1 MSRKDR
7 GKKTSNAAPEKKAVI
22 KKIQELSKRY
32 PIIGVLNMHS
42 LPAAQLARM
51 RSQLRQNVEMLMT
64 KKNLIL
70 LALEK
75 LKESKKGIE
84 QLEHKLPEMPALIFT
99 KDNPFALFKTI
110 KKNKSKAPAKAG
122 QLAPFDLVVPAGP
135 TPFAPGPVLSE
146 LAQLGIKAG
155 VEGGKVAVKQ
165 DCAVCKEGQPIKP
178 ALAAMLVRLGIEPM
192 EIGLDL
198 VAVYEGGML
207 YPKTV
212 LDIDETRFMADL
224 TTAASWAFNLAMEA
238 VYIAK
243 DTTEPLLQKAFREA
257 KAVAL
262 EGGVLEPELMEE
274 LLAKAERE
282 AQSVQSELTPEMQ
295 NG

>member
-22 KKIQELSKRY
+22 KRIQELSKKY
-32 PIIGVLNMHS
+32 PIIGILNMHS

-70 LALEK
+70 LALTK
-75 LKESKKGIE
+75 LKESKPGIE
-84 QLEHKLPEMPALIFT
+84 KFEQKLPEMPALIFT
-99 KDNPFALFKTI
+99 KDNPFALYKTI

-122 QLAPFDLVVPAGP
+122 QLAPFDLIVPAGP

-155 VEGGKVAVKQ
+155 VEGGKVAIKQ
-165 DCAVCKEGQPIKP
+165 DCTVCKEGQPIKP
-178 ALAAMLVRLGIEPM
+178 ALAAMLARLSIEPM

-198 VAVYEGGML
+198 VAVYEAGMI

-212 LDIDETRFMADL
+212 LDIDETKFMHDL
-224 TTAASWAFNLAMEA
+224 TTAASWAFNLAIET
-238 VYIAK
+238 VYISK

-262 EGGVLEPELMEE
+262 EGCVIAPELVEE

-282 AQSVQSELTPEMQ
+282 AQAVQSELPSQ
-295 NG
+295 

>member
-7 GKKTSNAAPEKKAVI
+7 GKKTSNAAPEKKAVV
-22 KKIQELSKRY
+22 KKIVELSKKY
-32 PIIGVLNMHS
+32 PIIGLLNMHS
-42 LPAAQLARM
+42 LPAAQYARM
-51 RSQLRQNVEMLMT
+51 RGNLRQNVDMLMT
-64 KKNLIL
+64 KKSLIL

-75 LKESKKGIE
+75 LKETKNGIDA
-84 QLEHKLPEMPALIFT
+84 LEKYMPDMPALIFT

-146 LAQLGIKAG
+146 LSMLGIKAG
-155 VEGGKVAVKQ
+155 VEGGKVVVKQ
-165 DCAVCKEGQPIKP
+165 DCTVCKQGQPIK
-178 ALAAMLVRLGIEPM
+178 AELAAMLARLGIEPM

-198 VAVYEGGML
+198 VAVYEGGMI

-212 LDIDETRFMADL
+212 LDIDEVKFMSDL
-224 TTAASWAFNLAMEA
+224 TTAASWAFNLAIEA
-238 VYIAK
+238 SYPSK
-243 DTTEPLLQKAFREA
+243 DTAEPLLQKAFREA

-262 EGGVLEPELMEE
+262 EGGVMEPEIMEE

-282 AQSVQSELTPEMQ
+282 AMSLQSELPKS
-295 NG
+295 

>member
-7 GKKTSNAAPEKKAVI
+7 GKKTSNAAPQKKAVI
-22 KKIQELSKRY
+22 KKIQELAKKY

-51 RSQLRQNVEMLMT
+51 KAQLRKDVEMLMT
-64 KKNLIL
+64 KKSLIL
-70 LALEK
+70 LAMDK

-84 QLEHKLPEMPALIFT
+84 GLEKVLPEMPALIFT
-99 KDNPFALFKTI
+99 KENPFAIFKTI
-110 KKNKSKAPAKAG
+110 KKSKSKAPAKAG

-146 LAQLGIKAG
+146 LSMLGIKAG
-155 VEGGKVAVKQ
+155 VEGGKVVVKQ
-165 DCAVCKEGQPIKP
+165 DCTVCKAGQPIKP
-178 ALAAMLVRLGIEPM
+178 TLASMLARLGIEPM

-198 VAVYEGGML
+198 VAIYEAGMI
-207 YPKTV
+207 YPKAI
-212 LDIDETRFMADL
+212 LDIDETKFMSDL
-224 TTAASWAFNLAMEA
+224 TTAASWAFNLAIEA
-238 VYIAK
+238 SYLSK
-243 DTTEPLLQKAFREA
+243 DTAEQLLQKAFREA

-262 EGGVLEPELMEE
+262 EGGVMEPELMEE

-282 AQSVQSELTPEMQ
+282 AMSLQSEMPK
-295 NG
+295 

>member
-1 MSRKDR
+1 MPRKDR
-7 GKKTSNAAPEKKAVI
+7 GKKTSNAAPAKKAVI
-22 KKIQELSKRY
+22 KRIQDSAKKF

-42 LPAAQLARM
+42 MPAAQLARM
-51 RSQLRQNVEMLMT
+51 RGTLRQNVEMLMA
-64 KKNLIL
+64 KKSLTL
-70 LALEK
+70 LALDKLKATKPGIEK
-75 LKESKKGIE
+75 LEAA
-84 QLEHKLPEMPALIFT
+84 LPEMPALIFT

-110 KKNKSKAPAKAG
+110 KRNKSKAPAKAG

-155 VEGGKVAVKQ
+155 VEGGKVAVKA
-165 DCAVCKEGQPIKP
+165 DCTVCKQGQPIKP
-178 ALAAMLVRLGIEPM
+178 ALASMLARLGIEPM

-207 YPKTV
+207 YPKSV
-212 LDIDETRFMADL
+212 LDIDEVRFMRDL

-238 VYIAK
+238 TYVAK

-262 EGGVLEPELMEE
+262 EGGVLEPEIVGE

-282 AQSVQSELTPEMQ
+282 AEAVQSELPT
-295 NG
+295 

>member
-22 KKIQELSKRY
+22 KKIQDLAKKF
-32 PIIGVLNMHS
+32 PIIGILNMHS

-51 RSQLRQNVEMLMT
+51 RGQLRQNVEMMMC
-64 KKNLIL
+64 KKSLIL

-75 LKESKKGIE
+75 LKATHKNVEN
-84 QLEHKLPEMPALIFT
+84 LEKILPDMPALIFT
-99 KDNPFALFKTI
+99 KDNPFAIYKAI

-122 QLAPFDLVVPAGP
+122 QLAPFDLIVPAGP
-135 TPFAPGPVLSE
+135 TSFAPGPVLSE

-165 DCAVCKEGQPIKP
+165 DCTVCKEGQPIKL
-178 ALAAMLVRLGIEPM
+178 ALASMLARLGIEPM

-198 VAVYEGGML
+198 VAIYEAGTI

-212 LDIDETRFMADL
+212 LDIDETKFMSDL

-238 VYIAK
+238 SYPSK
-243 DTTEPLLQKAFREA
+243 DTAEPLLQKAFREA

-262 EGGVLEPELMEE
+262 EGGVLEPELMGD

-282 AQSVQSELTPEMQ
+282 AMSLQSEIPK
-295 NG
+295 

>member
-1 MSRKDR
+1 
-7 GKKTSNAAPEKKAVI
+7 
-22 KKIQELSKRY
+22 
-32 PIIGVLNMHS
+32 MHS

-64 KKNLIL
+64 KKSLIL

-75 LKESKKGIE
+75 LKVNQKGIE
-84 QLEHKLPEMPALIFT
+84 QLEKALPEMPALIFT
-99 KDNPFALFKTI
+99 KDNPFTLFKTI

-122 QLAPFDLVVPAGP
+122 QLAPFDIVVPAGP

-155 VEGGKVAVKQ
+155 VEGGKVAVKV
-165 DCAVCKEGQPIKP
+165 DSTVVKLGQPIKAP
-178 ALAAMLVRLGIEPM
+178 LAAMLVRLGIEPM
-192 EIGLDL
+192 EVGLDL
-198 VAVYEGGML
+198 VAVYEAGTI

-212 LDIDETRFMADL
+212 LDIDEVKFMSNL
-224 TTAASWAFNLAMEA
+224 TTAASWAFNLAIEA
-238 VYIAK
+238 TYVSK
-243 DTTEPLLQKAFREA
+243 DTSEPLLQKAFREA

-262 EGGVLEPELMEE
+262 EGGVLEPELMGD

-282 AQSVQSELTPEMQ
+282 AQSVQSELPNQ
-295 NG
+295 S

>member
-22 KKIQELSKRY
+22 KKIQDLSKKF

-51 RSQLRQNVEMLMT
+51 RSQLRANVEMLMT

-70 LALEK
+70 LALDK
-75 LKESKKGIE
+75 LKESHKGIE
-84 QLEHKLPEMPALIFT
+84 QLEKKLPEMPALIFT
-99 KDNPFALFKTI
+99 KDNPFALYKTI
-110 KKNKSKAPAKAG
+110 KKNKSKAPAKGG
-122 QLAPFDLVVPAGP
+122 QLAPFDLIIPAGP

-165 DCAVCKEGQPIKP
+165 DCVVCKEGQPIKP
-178 ALAAMLVRLGIEPM
+178 ALASMLARLSIEPM

-198 VAVYEGGML
+198 VAVYEKGTI
-207 YPKTV
+207 YPKSV
-212 LDIDETRFMADL
+212 LDIDETKFMLDL
-224 TTAASWAFNLAMEA
+224 TTAASWAFNLAIET
-238 VYIAK
+238 VYMSK
-243 DTTEPLLQKAFREA
+243 DTAEPLLQKAFREA
-257 KAVAL
+257 KAVGL
-262 EGGVLEPELMEE
+262 EGGVMEPELVEE
-274 LLAKAERE
+274 IIAKAERE
-282 AQSVQSELTPEMQ
+282 AQAVQSELPK
-295 NG
+295 

>member
-1 MSRKDR
+1 MSRKER

-22 KKIQELSKRY
+22 KKIQELAKKY

-51 RSQLRQNVEMLMT
+51 KAQLRKDVEMLMT
-64 KKNLIL
+64 KKSLIL
-70 LALEK
+70 LALDK

-84 QLEHKLPEMPALIFT
+84 GLEKALPQMPALIFT
-99 KDNPFALFKTI
+99 KENPFTIFKTI

-122 QLAPFDLVVPAGP
+122 QLAPFDIIVPAGP
-135 TPFAPGPVLSE
+135 TPFAPGPILSE
-146 LAQLGIKAG
+146 LSMLGIKAG
-155 VEGGKVAVKQ
+155 VEGGKVVVKQ
-165 DCAVCKEGQPIKP
+165 DCTVCKQGQPIKP
-178 ALAAMLVRLGIEPM
+178 ALASMLARLGIEPM

-198 VAVYEGGML
+198 VAIYEGGTI
-207 YPKTV
+207 YSKAV
-212 LDIDETRFMADL
+212 LDIDETKFMNDL
-224 TTAASWAFNLAMEA
+224 TTAASWAFNLAIEA
-238 VYIAK
+238 SYPSK

-262 EGGVLEPELMEE
+262 EGGIMEPELMEE

-282 AQSVQSELTPEMQ
+282 AMSLQSEIQT
-295 NG
+295 

>member
-22 KKIQELSKRY
+22 KRIQDLAKKF
-32 PIIGVLNMHS
+32 PIIGILNMHS

-51 RSQLRQNVEMLMT
+51 RGQLRQNVEMMMC
-64 KKNLIL
+64 KKSLIL

-75 LKESKKGIE
+75 LKATHKGVE
-84 QLEHKLPEMPALIFT
+84 NLEKILPDMPALIFT
-99 KDNPFALFKTI
+99 KDNPFAVYKTI

-122 QLAPFDLVVPAGP
+122 QLAPFDLIVPAGP
-135 TPFAPGPVLSE
+135 TSFAPGPVLSE
-146 LAQLGIKAG
+146 LSMLGIKAG
-155 VEGGKVAVKQ
+155 VEGGKVAIKQ
-165 DCAVCKEGQPIKP
+165 DCTVCKEGQPIKL
-178 ALAAMLVRLGIEPM
+178 ALASMLARLGIEPM

-198 VAVYEGGML
+198 VAVYEAGTI

-212 LDIDETRFMADL
+212 LDIDEVKFMSDL
-224 TTAASWAFNLAMEA
+224 TTAASWAFNLAMES
-238 VYIAK
+238 VYISK

-262 EGGVLEPELMEE
+262 EGGVTEPELMGD

-282 AQSVQSELTPEMQ
+282 AMSLQSEIPK
-295 NG
+295 

>member
-1 MSRKDR
+1 MGRKDR

-22 KKIQELSKRY
+22 KLIQDYAKKY
-32 PIIGVLNMHS
+32 PIVGVLNMHS

-51 RSQLRQNVEMLMT
+51 RSNLRQNVTMLMC
-64 KKNLIL
+64 KKSLIL
-70 LALEK
+70 LALDK
-75 LKESKKGIE
+75 LKATYKGVE
-84 QLEHKLPEMPALIFT
+84 GLEKILPEMPALIFT
-99 KDNPFALFKTI
+99 KDNPFALYKTI
-110 KKNKSKAPAKAG
+110 KKSKSKAPAKAG

-165 DCAVCKEGQPIKP
+165 DCTVCKAGQPIKAP
-178 ALAAMLVRLGIEPM
+178 LAAMLARLSIEPM

-198 VAVYEGGML
+198 VAVYEAGTI

-212 LDIDETRFMADL
+212 LDIDEGKFLSDL

-238 VYIAK
+238 TYASK
-243 DTTEPLLQKAFREA
+243 DTAEPLLQKAFREA

-262 EGGVLEPELMEE
+262 DGGVMEPELVEDI
-274 LLAKAERE
+274 LAKAERE
-282 AQSVQSELTPEMQ
+282 AKAVESESQ
-295 NG
+295 KS

>member
-7 GKKTSNAAPEKKAVI
+7 GKKTSNAAPAKKAVI
-22 KKIQELSKRY
+22 KKIQDLSKKF
-32 PIIGVLNMHS
+32 PIIGVMNMHS

-51 RSQLRQNVEMLMT
+51 RSQLRQNVEMLMA
-64 KKNLIL
+64 KKSLIL
-70 LALEK
+70 LALKK

-84 QLEHKLPEMPALIFT
+84 QFEKILPEMPALIFT
-99 KDNPFALFKTI
+99 KDNPFSLFKTI

-122 QLAPFDLVVPAGP
+122 QLAPFDLVIPAGP

-155 VEGGKVAVKQ
+155 VEGGKVAVKI
-165 DCAVCKEGQPIKP
+165 DCTICKQGQPIKAP
-178 ALAAMLVRLGIEPM
+178 VASMLARLGIEPM
-192 EIGLDL
+192 EIGLDII
-198 VAVYEGGML
+198 AVYEGGTIYL
-207 YPKTV
+207 KSV
-212 LDIDETRFMADL
+212 LDIDETKFMLDL

-238 VYIAK
+238 VYLAK
-243 DTTEPLLQKAFREA
+243 DTAEPLLQKAFREA

-262 EGGVLEPELMEE
+262 EGSVMEPELMGE

-282 AQSVQSELTPEMQ
+282 AQSVQSILLK
-295 NG
+295 

>member
-7 GKKTSNAAPEKKAVI
+7 GKKTSNAAQEKKDVI
-22 KKIQELSKRY
+22 KKIQDLAKKY
-32 PIIGVLNMHS
+32 PIVGVLNMHS

-51 RSQLRQNVEMLMT
+51 RSQLRQNVAMLMT
-64 KKNLIL
+64 KKSLIL

-75 LKESKKGIE
+75 LKASQKGIE
-84 QLEHKLPEMPALIFT
+84 QLEKALPEMPALIFT
-99 KDNPFALFKTI
+99 KDNPFALFRTI

-122 QLAPFDLVVPAGP
+122 QLAPFDIIIPAGP

-155 VEGGKVAVKQ
+155 VEGGKVAIKVDSTVVKL
-165 DCAVCKEGQPIKP
+165 GQPIKL

-198 VAVYEGGML
+198 VAVYEGGMI
-207 YPKTV
+207 YPKSV
-212 LDIDETRFMADL
+212 LDIDDVKFMSDL

-238 VYIAK
+238 VYLSK
-243 DTTEPLLQKAFREA
+243 DTSEPLLQKAFREA

-262 EGGVLEPELMEE
+262 EGAVLEPELMEE

-282 AQSVQSELTPEMQ
+282 AMAVESELPKS
-295 NG
+295 